1 MSDRFDHRFEHK
13 LERKSDGASDA
24 AVDVRRI
31 ELIPGTGR
39 RRQWLPDVKA
49 RILLESFEPGA
60 NISEVARR
68 NGLSPQQ
75 LFGWRRLAQ
84 DATGATA
91 GVPAGRPLTGPSAL
105 APQQR
110 PRRGRP
116 RLDRTGARTGVQPAV
131 LSARQAPAPVFAPV
145 VIGVS
150 PTSPAPAS
158 APPAPG
164 ATSLPGTIEIVVGD
178 VMVRVGGQVDAQHIA
193 AVLRAVRGSS

>member
-75 LFGWRRLAQ
+75 LFGWRRM
-84 DATGATA
+84 
-91 GVPAGRPLTGPSAL
+91 RPVRLRVCRRDGP
-105 APQQR
+105 
-110 PRRGRP
+110 
-116 RLDRTGARTGVQPAV
+116 
-131 LSARQAPAPVFAPV
+131 
-145 VIGVS
+145 
-150 PTSPAPAS
+150 
-158 APPAPG
+158 
-164 ATSLPGTIEIVVGD
+164 
-178 VMVRVGGQVDAQHIA
+178 
-193 AVLRAVRGSS
+193 